1 MMNLCIMI
9 SGGGRTMMNLLRECR
24 EGRLDANIALV
35 IASSMCKG
43 VELAR
48 REGLASIV
56 MPGVI
61 EAKELKQ
68 TLESHKID
76 VVALAGYLK
85 FVHVPQG
92 YEGRIV
98 NIHPALLPKYGGKGM
113 YGHRVHEAVVSAK
126 ERMSGCTVHLVDGEY
141 DHGTILLQRTCAVR
155 TDDTAE
161 SLAAR
166 VFEQE
171 SLAYPQA
178 LRLLLASL
186 GTR

>member
-98 NIHPALLPKYGGKGM
+98 NIHPALLPKYGGKG
-113 YGHRVHEAVVSAK
+113 
-126 ERMSGCTVHLVDGEY
+126 
-141 DHGTILLQRTCAVR
+141 
-155 TDDTAE
+155 
-161 SLAAR
+161 
-166 VFEQE
+166 
-171 SLAYPQA
+171 
-178 LRLLLASL
+178 
-186 GTR
+186 

>member
-1 MMNLCIMI
+1 MNLCIMI

-24 EGRLDANIALV
+24 EGRLDANVALV

-48 REGLASIV
+48 REGVATIV
-56 MPGVI
+56 MPDVI
-61 EAKELKQ
+61 AAPTLKQ
-68 TLESHKID
+68 TLDAHKID
-76 VVALAGYLK
+76 IVALAGYLK
-85 FVHVPQG
+85 FLNVPAG

-113 YGHRVHEAVVSAK
+113 YGHHVHEAVVQAK
-126 ERMSGCTVHLVDGEY
+126 ESVSGCTVHLVDGEY
-141 DHGTILLQRTCAVR
+141 DHGSILLQRTCAVR
-155 TDDTAE
+155 PDDTAE

-171 SLAYPQA
+171 TLAYPHA
-178 LRLLLASL
+178 LQLLLASL
-186 GTR
+186 GKR